1 MKVLSVVF
9 ALAMASGAY
18 AQAVHRNFGSVVFPG
33 GTSSTSPNITRN
45 FGSVVFPGGM
55 QTTPVYGGAS
65 VVATYPGGTYPG
77 GTYPGLG
84 AGAASAAGRGMNN
97 GGGRYPPPGGHRGS
111 RGSAGY
117 VYSYPVYVGGG
128 YDYSMMPQESAPPPA
143 QSPNITIVL
152 PPQQATPVMIQ
163 AGPDGEY
170 TTSRPQTRI
179 DEEPRRRVEEPE
191 PVEPT
196 KYLLAFKDHTIYS
209 AVAYWADGDTLHYF
223 TNGNTHNQASMSLID
238 RTLTERL
245 NREMGIDFHLPP
257 AK

>member
-1 MKVLSVVF
+1 MKVLSVVL
-9 ALAMASGAY
+9 ALAMASGVY
-18 AQAVHRNFGSVVFPG
+18 GQAVHRSFGSVVFPG
-33 GTSSTSPNITRN
+33 GTSSTSPNISRN

-65 VVATYPGGTYPG
+65 VVATYPGVS
-77 GTYPGLG
+77 
-84 AGAASAAGRGMNN
+84 AGAASAAGRGMIN
-97 GGGRYPPPGGHRGS
+97 GGVHHPPPAGNRGS
-111 RGSAGY
+111 RGSAGGGY

-128 YDYSMMPQESAPPPA
+128 YDYSMMPQESAPAPAPP
-143 QSPNITIVL
+143 QTPNITIVM
-152 PPQQATPVMIQ
+152 PPQTATPVMIQ

-170 TTSRPQTRI
+170 TTTRPQTRLY
-179 DEEPRRRVEEPE
+179 EEPRRRVVEEPE
-191 PVEPT
+191 TQDPT

-238 RTLTERL
+238 RALTERL
-245 NREMGIDFHLPP
+245 NRELGIDFHLPP